1 MPIIIGTPA
10 AGINPPYNT
19 FAIYGF
25 TNVSNIRALYGAFGY
40 SNILDDLDT
49 NDIDEIMSQVI
60 YDAEQTII
68 VRLNRFYAPAEL
80 ANSQWVKSRATWIAA
95 HLLSKR
101 RGNEYYFADLHE
113 DALREVDAIATGELP
128 PLPDIAQRD
137 YTYPS
142 MSNLIVDEYFISAKL
157 RVRQGISVG
166 DTYPN
171 QDVSYSWIWGWL

>member
-1 MPIIIGTPA
+1 MA
-10 AGINPPYNT
+10 FNT
-19 FAIYGF
+19 FTIYGF
-25 TNVSNIRALYGAFGY
+25 TNEANIEALYSTNGY
-40 SNILDDLDT
+40 NNILDDLSAGDKT
-49 NDIDEIMSQVI
+49 KIMSQII

-80 ANSQWVKSRATWIAA
+80 ANSEWVKSRATWIAA

-101 RGNEYYFADLHE
+101 RGNEYYFADLYE

-157 RVRQGISVG
+157 RVRPHISVG

-171 QDVSYSWIWGWL
+171 QDIAYSWIWGWM